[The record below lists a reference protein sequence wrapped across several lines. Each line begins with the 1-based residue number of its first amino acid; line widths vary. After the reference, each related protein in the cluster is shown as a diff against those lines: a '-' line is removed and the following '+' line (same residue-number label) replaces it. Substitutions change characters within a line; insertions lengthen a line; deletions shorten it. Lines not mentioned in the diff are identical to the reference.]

1 MALNTPYTLDEVKEL
16 NEKLNGFLS
25 DNIAPWEEVNINKM
39 KALDSYFKT
48 INEARNSDLSFE
60 ELQLAIEDAEDI
72 RDMSIAAC
80 EIKESELATI
90 ARDDLEKRLKE
101 LKMQYK
107 QMTSLHT
114 DVQKGNDDFKK
125 CKAEIKTIKE
135 SLNSHSKIA
144 HTLHNI
150 SEKMW
155 NKTIA
160 PLIEGIKSKDI
171 DKKKETVDK
180 GDTYVANANR
190 YAEISK
196 GIGESLR
203 KGWDL
208 SKEGVKNVTDFAKLM
223 HAKSYTL
230 EARICLSEI
239 NSAERKVEKLEAKI
253 DNLVTKKI
261 GVTNKIFEH
270 ESKRMAKKGIIL
282 PENIKINTPKLDVKI
297 AKAQKELLEAQKD
310 LAICKLEYHQ
320 LEQNRNDIVKGTKY
334 EGQFVS
340 DNMIKAKE
348 AAEKQFKD
356 AKAQLDNASAFDISM
371 ASVININD
379 KLMESAFAER
389 TEIKG
394 EEIPVYR
401 VVIDSKA
408 IKDKNI
414 LNARTIANLSGD
426 ERIYP
431 TNQGYSYIYTTDPS
445 RAVEWSQ
452 EFSKRGAL
460 HGKGV
465 ECSSDKAEQLYKEV
479 AEKNKGLGITE
490 KQNKKHFNEEM
501 DR

>member
-1 MALNTPYTLDEVKEL
+1 MELNTPYTLDEVKEL
-16 NEKLNGFLS
+16 NEKLNGLLS
-25 DNIAPWEEVNINKM
+25 ENVAPWEEVNINKM

-60 ELQLAIEDAEDI
+60 ELQLAVEDAEDI

-80 EIKESELATI
+80 EIKESELAAV

-101 LKMQYK
+101 LKTQYK
-107 QMTSLHT
+107 QMTSHA
-114 DVQKGNDDFKK
+114 DAQKSDGDFKK

-144 HTLHNI
+144 HTLHNV

-171 DKKKETVDK
+171 DKKKETVNK

-190 YAEISK
+190 YAEISR

-230 EARICLSEI
+230 EAKICLSEI

-253 DNLVTKKI
+253 GSLVTKKI
-261 GVTNKIFEH
+261 GITNKIFEH
-270 ESKRMAKKGIIL
+270 ESRRMAKKGITL
-282 PENIKINTPKLDVKI
+282 PENIKINTPKLDAKI
-297 AKAQKELLEAQKD
+297 AKVQKELLEAQKD
-310 LAICKLEYHQ
+310 LAMCKLEYHQ
-320 LEQNRNDIVKGTKY
+320 LEQNRNDMVKGTKY

-340 DNMIKAKE
+340 NNMVKAKE
-348 AAEKQFKD
+348 AAEKQFAD

-379 KLMESAFAER
+379 KLMESAFAEQ

-394 EEIPVYR
+394 EEVPVYR

-408 IKDKNI
+408 MKDKNI

-479 AEKNKGLGITE
+479 AENNKSLGITE
-490 KQNKKHFNEEM
+490 KQNKKHSNEEM
-501 DR
+501 ER